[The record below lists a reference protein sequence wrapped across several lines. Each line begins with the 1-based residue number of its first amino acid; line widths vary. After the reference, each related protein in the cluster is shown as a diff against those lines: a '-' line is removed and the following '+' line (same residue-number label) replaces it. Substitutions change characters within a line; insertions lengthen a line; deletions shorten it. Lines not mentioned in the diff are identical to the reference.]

1 MAERLLEVKDLHV
14 HFHTEDGIVR
24 AVDGVSFELERGK
37 VLGIVGESGSGKSVS
52 AMTLMGLTRDVNTR
66 FEGEVI
72 YKGRDLL
79 KLPETA
85 MQDFRGNEIGM
96 IFQDPMTSLNPV
108 YRVGEQIVEAIR
120 THEDVDKRQAKRR
133 AVDLLRQ
140 VGIPRPEG
148 RVDDYPHQFSGGMRQ
163 RAMIA
168 MALSCNPDVL
178 IADEPTT
185 ALDVTI
191 QAQILELIDR
201 LKDDFNSAVILITHD
216 LGVVADVADE
226 IIVMYAGRQ
235 VERGAKRQVFYDPQM
250 PYTWGLL
257 GSIPRLDRPIVRLLP
272 PTAGEVVFQ
281 GNPIGHLGAR
291 ALRPLRREMQMIFQD
306 PYASLNPRKRVGSI
320 IGDPLKIHGVG
331 DTRERRQRVQELLE
345 TVGLS
350 PEHYNRFPHEFSGG
364 QRQRIGVAR
373 ALALRPKLVVADE
386 PVSALDVSIQA
397 QMINL
402 LDELQDE
409 FGLTYIFI
417 AHDLGVVRHVSD
429 RIAVMYLGKL
439 VEVSP
444 AEELYQK
451 PIMPYTEALLSAVPI
466 PDPDLSD
473 GLVNREIGHRLFLSE
488 ETVKSHVR
496 HLLAKL
502 QARSRAHAVAVG
514 FRRGLIA

>member
-1 MAERLLEVKDLHV
+1 MAGRLLEVRDLHV
-14 HFHTEDGIVR
+14 HFNTEDGIVR

-37 VLGIVGESGSGKSVS
+37 VLGIVGESGSGKSVT

-66 FEGEVI
+66 FQGEVL
-72 YKGRDLL
+72 YKDRDLL

-96 IFQDPMTSLNPV
+96 IFQDSMTSLNPV
-108 YRVGEQIVEAIR
+108 YRIGDQIVEAIR
-120 THEDVDKRQAKRR
+120 THEDVDKGQAKRR

-140 VGIPRPEG
+140 VGIPRADV

-226 IIVMYAGRQ
+226 IIVMYAGRV
-235 VERGAKRQVFYDPQM
+235 VERGGKRQVFYDPQM

-257 GSIPRLDRPIVRLLP
+257 GSIPRLDRPKPKRLASITGSPPSPINPPPGCKFRPPRPHAVSKCVEEPDLANLVEVRSLKKYFPIKKGVLSREVGRVHAVDDVTFAVSEGETLGLVGESGCGKSTLGRTIVRLLP
-272 PTAGEVVFQ
+272 PTAGEVVFR
-281 GNPIGHLGAR
+281 GTPIGRLGAR

-331 DTRERRQRVQELLE
+331 DTRERRKRVQELLE

-373 ALALRPKLVVADE
+373 ALALRPKLIVADE
-386 PVSALDVSIQA
+386 PVSALDVS
-397 QMINL
+397 
-402 LDELQDE
+402 
-409 FGLTYIFI
+409 
-417 AHDLGVVRHVSD
+417 
-429 RIAVMYLGKL
+429 
-439 VEVSP
+439 
-444 AEELYQK
+444 
-451 PIMPYTEALLSAVPI
+451 
-466 PDPDLSD
+466 
-473 GLVNREIGHRLFLSE
+473 
-488 ETVKSHVR
+488 
-496 HLLAKL
+496 
-502 QARSRAHAVAVG
+502 
-514 FRRGLIA
+514 